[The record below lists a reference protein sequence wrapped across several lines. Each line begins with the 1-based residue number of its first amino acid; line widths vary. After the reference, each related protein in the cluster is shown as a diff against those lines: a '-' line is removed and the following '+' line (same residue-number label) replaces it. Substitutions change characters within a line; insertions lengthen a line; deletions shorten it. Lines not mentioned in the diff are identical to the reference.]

1 MARKLISR
9 PWTTEDD
16 AKLLALIEDKTPIEM
31 IARRLK
37 RTRQATYS
45 RARVLRN
52 GDPVART
59 ETAESHTV
67 PR

>member
-9 PWTTEDD
+9 SWTPEDD
-16 AKLLALIEDKTPIEM
+16 ATLLALIEDKTPIEV
-31 IARRLK
+31 IARSLK

-52 GDPVART
+52 GDPIAST
-59 ETAESHTV
+59 ETPESHAV